1 MPGNLTGGADRAT
14 HVSWATV
21 STAHPAPGLTSTT
34 FRLSDPG
41 EVTPERID
49 GWFEAQSRGFH
60 QGRTSEEQ
68 RTHFRAHIEA
78 DDVLLRG
85 IWQDRPAL
93 GSGAMPVATYSSY
106 DKTLNVGGGR
116 MMPLRM
122 ISDVTVSPAHRRQGL
137 LRSMITQDLR
147 EAADQGV
154 PLAGLTVSEGSIYGR
169 FGFGL
174 ATHRRHVEVDTTSR
188 FALRGADDDGSIE
201 LVEPVEAWPAM
212 RSVFAA
218 FHERTRGSVERPQFY
233 ETILTG
239 AFDFESGPDKKL
251 RTAVHL
257 DADERPDGYVA
268 YKPGDRK
275 DGIRTLEVVDL
286 VALTPAA
293 YLRLWRFLADID
305 LAQRVAWHEA
315 PVDDPLAWALVDPF
329 VAAVTKVSDVLWV
342 RVLDVVAALEARAW
356 GADGE
361 VVLEVTDPL
370 EHATGRFHV
379 AATDGRARVRPTGDE
394 PDVRLEADT
403 LGALYLGGVRAETL
417 RSAGRVSGDP
427 QALDTWAAM
436 VDAGPA
442 PYCLTHF

>member
-1 MPGNLTGGADRAT
+1 VTTPSSD
-14 HVSWATV
+14 
-21 STAHPAPGLTSTT
+21 PALTSAA
-34 FRLSDPG
+34 FRLREPG
-41 EVTPERID
+41 EVTPERLD

-60 QGRTSEEQ
+60 QGRTSEEH
-68 RTHFRAHIEA
+68 RNHFRAHLEA

-85 IWQDRPAL
+85 IWQARPAL
-93 GSGAMPVATYSSY
+93 GSGAIPVATYSSY

-116 MMPLRM
+116 LLPMRM

-137 LRSMITQDLR
+137 LRTLITQDLR
-147 EAADQGV
+147 EAADEGV

-188 FALRGADDDGSIE
+188 FALRDLDDDGSIE
-201 LVEPVEAWPAM
+201 LVEPVEAWPAV
-212 RSVFAA
+212 RSVFEA
-218 FHERTRGSVERPQFY
+218 FHGRTRGSVARPQFY

-239 AFDFESGPDKKL
+239 AFDFDGGPDKKL

-257 DADERPDGYVA
+257 DAGGRPDGYVA

-293 YLRLWRFLADID
+293 YLRIWRFLADID
-305 LAQRVAWHEA
+305 LAQRVSWPEA
-315 PVDDPLAWALVDPF
+315 PVDDPLPWALVDPF

-342 RVLDVVAALEARAW
+342 RVLDVVAALGAREW
-356 GADGE
+356 GADGAVVIE
-361 VVLEVTDPL
+361 VADPL
-370 EHATGRFHV
+370 EHTAGRFRV
-379 AATDGRARVRPTGDE
+379 VTSGGRAEVGRTDDE
-394 PDVRLEADT
+394 PGVRFDADT

-417 RSAGRVSGDP
+417 RSAGRLRGDERSL
-427 QALDTWAAM
+427 ATWAAM